1 MALVAGSVLVF
12 LMTSRVIGDLSNF
25 DLPRGESLV
34 TATLLRNGAFPWR
47 DVLFIH
53 GLLQDGLS
61 RLVGFTLFEDYA
73 LGARPLEFLLV
84 VLPLCFVA
92 TWVLLTRLVG
102 DNWVLLAGY
111 VAVVAAGAEFFGGM
125 LLTPISL
132 RMVFLPL
139 VVVLLIQALRSP
151 AIGWSVGLGAAA
163 FAAFVLTPDFAFVV
177 AAVGLTVVAYEWSG
191 GRGVLGPAVPP

>member
-25 DLPRGESLV
+25 DAFHEGESLV

-61 RLVGFTLFEDYA
+61 GLVGFTLFEDSRW
-73 LGARPLEFLLV
+73 GASAGFLLV

-125 LLTPISL
+125 LLTAISL

-139 VVVLLIQALRSP
+139 VVVLLIRLRSP

-177 AAVGLTVVAYEWSG
+177 AAVGLTVVAYELVRRP
-191 GRGVLGPAVPP
+191 GRPLGPAIPP